1 MIAKFNTSGSGN
13 GGSSASKGGDNTL
26 LYLAVAVV
34 GGYLVWRY
42 VIKPSIDKKKQEE
55 QQAGK

>member
-1 MIAKFNTSGSGN
+1 MIAKFDTNSGGGN
-13 GGSSASKGGDNTL
+13 GSSASSKGGDNTL

-42 VIKPSIDKKKQEE
+42 IIKPSMDKKKQEE
-55 QQAGK
+55 GK

>member
-1 MIAKFNTSGSGN
+1 MIAKFDTNSG
-13 GGSSASKGGDNTL
+13 GGSSSSASSKGGDNTL

-42 VIKPSIDKKKQEE
+42 IIKPSMDKKKQEE
-55 QQAGK
+55 GK